1 MNWTKKIILMS
12 LAMFGSLCARSVQN
26 RIEKGVVLQDSI
38 PLYRFDAKAKATV
51 TYVSILK
58 NSSPT
63 HMDLKAAA
71 LLKIVRRHH
80 GQVGYL
86 GKCFAVAIESK
97 QFESADCD
105 LVVVTYWKRP
115 HPLMSPS
122 FGFSNFRS
130 ELDQQKTWTVH
141 QAQKMVNS
149 GHSVQAVLMAM
160 VVHGFLPF
168 FMNIYAAVTGFEYTF
183 EPMSPVPIMDTDS
196 VRRSTEE
203 ITKANDNSQEIAEND
218 NNETDNDENKN
229 ENDTTEE
236 DKHDKSINKQEEDE
250 QECVVDPQAA
260 KMQKVA
266 KLMLSNDEKEPE
278 DEPAYVWNF
287 VQKGTMSPEDEEKD
301 RKYSHKFLQ
310 MITYHDG
317 GPMHTAPLEPAD
329 SSKDGS
335 YAMLA
340 AVYYPSRAFFSK
352 LINSSWMY
360 EAIQDKRPGDDS
372 YCVVTVP
379 MRQDKLWMQ
388 LAKN

>member
-26 RIEKGVVLQDSI
+26 RIEKGVALQDSI

-58 NSSPT
+58 SSSPT
-63 HMDLKAAA
+63 HVDLKAAA

-86 GKCFAVAIESK
+86 GKCFAVAVESK
-97 QFESADCD
+97 QFDSADCD
-105 LVVVTYWKRP
+105 LVLVTYWKRP

-130 ELDQQKTWTVH
+130 EIDQQKTWTVH
-141 QAQKMVNS
+141 QAQKMVDS
-149 GHSVQAVLMAM
+149 GHSVKAVVMAM

-168 FMNIYAAVTGFEYTF
+168 FMNIYAAITGFEYTF
-183 EPMSPVPIMDTDS
+183 EPMSPVPIMDSISDNDS
-196 VRRSTEE
+196 GSGGISRSTEE
-203 ITKANDNSQEIAEND
+203 IAKTDD

-229 ENDTTEE
+229 ENDNTEE
-236 DKHDKSINKQEEDE
+236 NKDNKSIHKQEEDE

-260 KMQKVA
+260 KMQKMA
-266 KLMLSNDEKEPE
+266 KLMLLRNDEKEPE

-301 RKYSHKFLQ
+301 RKYRHKFLQ
-310 MITYHDG
+310 MIAYHDG
-317 GPMHTAPLEPAD
+317 GPMHTGLLEPAD

-360 EAIQDKRPGDDS
+360 EAIQDKRPGDNS

-379 MRQDKLWMQ
+379 MRQDKLWMKM
-388 LAKN
+388 AKN